1 MGLTPMDLMTIAS
14 VAFIAVVIIDLIND
28 DMSYM
33 LTGTAILINIW
44 AGFYGW
50 FFLLQAGMLLFLL
63 LARKVK
69 DDKESILYSSAS
81 LICALGMIIN
91 LLIFS

>member
-1 MGLTPMDLMTIAS
+1 MDLLTIAS

-91 LLIFS
+91 LLSFS

>member
-1 MGLTPMDLMTIAS
+1 MDLLTIAS
-14 VAFIAVVIIDLIND
+14 VAFIAVVVIDLLTD
-28 DMSYM
+28 DMSYT

-81 LICALGMIIN
+81 LICALGMVIN
-91 LLIFS
+91 LLTVS

>member
-1 MGLTPMDLMTIAS
+1 MPMDLMTIAS
-14 VAFIAVVIIDLIND
+14 VSFIAVVIIDLIND

-69 DDKESILYSSAS
+69 DDKESILYSGAS

>member
-1 MGLTPMDLMTIAS
+1 MNLLTIAS
-14 VAFIAVVIIDLIND
+14 VAFIAVVVIDLLNA
-28 DMSYM
+28 DMSYT

-69 DDKESILYSSAS
+69 DDRESILYSSAS

-91 LLIFS
+91 LFTIS

>member
-1 MGLTPMDLMTIAS
+1 MPMDLLTIAS

-44 AGFYGW
+44 AGFHGW

-69 DDKESILYSSAS
+69 DDKKSILYSSAS

-91 LLIFS
+91 LLSFS

>member
-1 MGLTPMDLMTIAS
+1 MPMDLLTIAS

-91 LLIFS
+91 LLLFS

>member
-1 MGLTPMDLMTIAS
+1 MDLLTIAS
-14 VAFIAVVIIDLIND
+14 VAFIAVVVIDLLTD

-81 LICALGMIIN
+81 LICALGMVIN
-91 LLIFS
+91 LLTVS

>member
-1 MGLTPMDLMTIAS
+1 MDLMTIAS
-14 VAFIAVVIIDLIND
+14 VAFIAVVIIDLLND
-28 DMSYM
+28 DMSYI
-33 LTGTAILINIW
+33 LTGIAVLLNIW

-50 FFLLQAGMLLFLL
+50 FFLLQAGMLIFLL

-81 LICALGMIIN
+81 LICALGMVIN
-91 LLIFS
+91 LLTVS

>member
-1 MGLTPMDLMTIAS
+1 MPMDLLTIAS
-14 VAFIAVVIIDLIND
+14 VAFIAVVVIDLLTD

-50 FFLLQAGMLLFLL
+50 FFLLQAGMLIFLL
-63 LARKVK
+63 LARKGR
-69 DDKESILYSSAS
+69 DDKESLIYSGAS
-81 LICALGMIIN
+81 LLCTLGMVVN
-91 LLIFS
+91 LLVFS

>member
-1 MGLTPMDLMTIAS
+1 MPMDLLTIAS

-44 AGFYGW
+44 AGFHGW

-91 LLIFS
+91 LLSFS

>member
-1 MGLTPMDLMTIAS
+1 MPMDLLTIAS
-14 VAFIAVVIIDLIND
+14 VAFIAVVVIDLLTD

-81 LICALGMIIN
+81 LICALGMVIN
-91 LLIFS
+91 LLTVS

>member
-1 MGLTPMDLMTIAS
+1 MPMDLLTIAS
-14 VAFIAVVIIDLIND
+14 VAFIAVVVIDLLTD

-63 LARKVK
+63 LARKGR
-69 DDKESILYSSAS
+69 DNKESLVYSGAS
-81 LICALGMIIN
+81 LLCALGMVIN
-91 LLIFS
+91 LLTVS

>member
-1 MGLTPMDLMTIAS
+1 MDLLTIAS
-14 VAFIAVVIIDLIND
+14 VAFIAVVVIDLITD

-69 DDKESILYSSAS
+69 DDRESILYSSAS

-91 LLIFS
+91 LFTIS

>member
-1 MGLTPMDLMTIAS
+1 S

-50 FFLLQAGMLLFLL
+50 FFLLEAGMLLFLL

-91 LLIFS
+91 LLSFS

>member
-1 MGLTPMDLMTIAS
+1 MTIAS

>member
-1 MGLTPMDLMTIAS
+1 MPMDLLTIAS
-14 VAFIAVVIIDLIND
+14 VAFIAVVIVDLIND

-91 LLIFS
+91 LLSFS

>member
-1 MGLTPMDLMTIAS
+1 MPMDLLTIAS
-14 VAFIAVVIIDLIND
+14 VAFIAVVIIDLLTD

-50 FFLLQAGMLLFLL
+50 FFLLQAGMLIFLL
-63 LARKVK
+63 LARKGR
-69 DDKESILYSSAS
+69 DDKESLVYSGAS
-81 LICALGMIIN
+81 LLCTLGMVVN
-91 LLIFS
+91 LLVFS

>member
-1 MGLTPMDLMTIAS
+1 MPMDLLTIAS
-14 VAFIAVVIIDLIND
+14 VAFIAVVVIDLLTD

-63 LARKVK
+63 LARKGR
-69 DDKESILYSSAS
+69 DNKESLVYSGAS
-81 LICALGMIIN
+81 LLCALGMVVN
-91 LLIFS
+91 LLVFS

>member
-1 MGLTPMDLMTIAS
+1 MPMDLLTIAS

-91 LLIFS
+91 LLSFS

>member
-1 MGLTPMDLMTIAS
+1 MDLMTIAS

-91 LLIFS
+91 ILIFS